1 MKNIVVLTGAG
12 ISQES
17 GLGTFRDSNGLWEQH
32 KIEDV
37 ATPEAFIRDPNLVLN
52 FYNLRRRQLLKSLP
66 NEAHYSLNKLN
77 DKYNLFIITQNVDDL
92 HERSGSDN
100 VLHLHGKLRESRST
114 IDNKI
119 YPITGSD
126 LNIGDFCNK
135 GGQLR
140 PNIVWFGEEVP
151 NMDLAIEKVKC
162 ADILIIIG
170 TSLNVYPAAS
180 LVHYANHAERII
192 NIDPNSL
199 DYEGVEIIRDKA
211 TIAVPLL
218 VKGLLDNIR

>member
-37 ATPEAFIRDPNLVLN
+37 ATPEAFKRDPDLVLN
-52 FYNLRRRQLLKSLP
+52 FYNLRRRQLIKSLP
-66 NEAHYSLNKLN
+66 NEAHYSLNKLHH
-77 DKYNLFIITQNVDDL
+77 KYNSFIITQNVDDL
-92 HERSGSDN
+92 HERSGSDD

-119 YPITGSD
+119 YPIIGSD

-151 NMDLAIEKVKC
+151 NMDLAIERVKC

-180 LVHYANHAERII
+180 LIHYASHAERII

-218 VKGLLDNIR
+218 VRELLHNIR

>member
-119 YPITGSD
+119 YPIIGSD